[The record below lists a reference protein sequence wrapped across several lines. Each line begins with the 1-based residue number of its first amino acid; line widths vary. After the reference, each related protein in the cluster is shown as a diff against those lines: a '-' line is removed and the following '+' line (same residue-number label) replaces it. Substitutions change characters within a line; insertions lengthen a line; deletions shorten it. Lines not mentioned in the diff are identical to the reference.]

1 MNDKREPRDTSNKHF
16 WISMVK
22 SVLRILAY
30 IALPFNIVLGAIGLG
45 LAEVLGIY
53 EEL

>member
-1 MNDKREPRDTSNKHF
+1 MSSREPRDPSDKHF
-16 WISMVK
+16 QISMVK
-22 SVLRILAY
+22 SVIRI
-30 IALPFNIVLGAIGLG
+30 IACIFLPYSIVLGALGLG

>member
-1 MNDKREPRDTSNKHF
+1 MAEPRDTSNKHF
-16 WISMVK
+16 QISMVK
-22 SVLRILAY
+22 SALRILAC
-30 IALPFNIVLGAIGLG
+30 IALPFSIALGALGLG